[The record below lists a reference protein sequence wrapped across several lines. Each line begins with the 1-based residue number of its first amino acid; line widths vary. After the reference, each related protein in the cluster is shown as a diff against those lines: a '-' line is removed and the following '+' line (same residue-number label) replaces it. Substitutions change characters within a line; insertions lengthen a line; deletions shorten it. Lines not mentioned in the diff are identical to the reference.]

1 MAKADRGMVM
11 RLTEGA
17 ISGDRAAAADLLPL
31 LYDELRALARQH
43 VAREQPGHTLQATAL
58 VHEAYLRLVGTKDPG
73 WDGRSHFFAAA
84 ASAMRRILV
93 DHARNK
99 KRLKRGGHRAREDR
113 LPDELAIAVQTTLD
127 LQGIDL
133 LELDIALN
141 ELAGA
146 EGNRKC
152 DVVSMRV
159 FAGMTIDQIANAL
172 GVTTRT
178 IDRDWRFARA
188 WLYRRLQSKKEKG
201 IANE

>member
-1 MAKADRGMVM
+1 MAKADREMVI

-31 LYDELRALARQH
+31 LYEELRALARQH

-58 VHEAYLRLVGTKDPG
+58 VHEAYLRLVGTEDPG

-113 LPDELAIAVQTTLD
+113 LPDDVAITVQTTLD

-133 LELDIALN
+133 LELDVALN
-141 ELAGA
+141 ELAVA

-178 IDRDWRFARA
+178 IDRDWRFSRA
-188 WLYRRLQSKKEKG
+188 WLFRRIQSKKEKG

>member
-1 MAKADRGMVM
+1 M

>member
-1 MAKADRGMVM
+1 MAKADREMVI

-58 VHEAYLRLVGTKDPG
+58 VHEAYLRLVGTEDPR

-84 ASAMRRILV
+84 ASAMRRVLV

-113 LPDELAIAVQTTLD
+113 LPDELAITVQTTHD

-133 LELDIALN
+133 LELDGALN
-141 ELAGA
+141 ELAAA

-188 WLYRRLQSKKEKG
+188 WLYRHLQSKKEKG